1 MMSAPAKVLLTDLHH
16 TLPLKI
22 DLFVCCASYERRS
35 TCAPLSVPPDQVGVS
50 FVCFN
55 DDFEDSVGEHRD
67 TIAGH
72 FGPKSRIVALRQSE
86 PMLGLDHLQ
95 EALSGMI
102 VGQAKTVVVDST
114 TFTHEG
120 LLILLRL
127 LASSLRKGDA
137 VHIVYTPAADYA
149 VGSDA
154 AEKWLSRGLREI
166 RSVLGFPGQMVPAR
180 KLHLIVL
187 VGFEVERARMLIDA
201 CEPDIVSLGSGRD
214 ATDTGK
220 THLPRNSES
229 LRALSVLY
237 PDFLKF
243 EFSSVDPLET
253 ELVLSTQVGLFP
265 GTNTIIAP
273 MNTKLST
280 IGAAILA
287 MKKREIQLCYA
298 PAMTYN
304 TPAYSSPCD
313 FCFIAPLQIPLFDV
327 GRAD

>member
-1 MMSAPAKVLLTDLHH
+1 MSVPAKVLLTGLPGK
-16 TLPLKI
+16 LPLKI

-35 TCAPLSVPPDQVGVS
+35 TCAPLNVPPDRVGICL
-50 FVCFN
+50 VCFN
-55 DDFEDSVGEHRD
+55 DDFEESVRENHAA
-67 TIAGH
+67 IKCH
-72 FGPKSRIVALRQSE
+72 FGPKSQTVALRQSD

-95 EALSGMI
+95 DALPSIIG
-102 VGQAKTVVVDST
+102 GEAKTVVIDST

-127 LASSLRKGDA
+127 FASYLRASDA
-137 VHIVYTPAADYA
+137 LQIVYTAASDYA
-149 VGSDA
+149 LGSEA

-180 KLHLIVL
+180 SLHLIVL

-214 ATDTGK
+214 ATDAGK
-220 THLPRNSES
+220 KHLPRNSES
-229 LRALSVLY
+229 LHALSVLY
-237 PDFLKF
+237 PNFLKF
-243 EFSSVDPLET
+243 EFSSVDPVET
-253 ELVLSTQVGLFP
+253 EQALARQVELFP
-265 GTNTIIAP
+265 GRNTIIAP

-280 IGAAILA
+280 IGAAVLA

-313 FCFIAPLQIPLFDV
+313 FCYTARLDIPLFDPRGV
-327 GRAD
+327 D

>member
-1 MMSAPAKVLLTDLHH
+1 MSIPTKLLLTGLSGE
-16 TLPLKI
+16 LPSMI
-22 DLFVCCASYERRS
+22 DLFVCCASYESRS
-35 TCAPLSVPPDQVGVS
+35 TCAPLSVPSNQVGAS
-50 FVCFN
+50 LVCFN
-55 DDFEDSVGEHRD
+55 DDFEESIKENRA
-67 TIAGH
+67 TIMNH
-72 FGPKSRIVALRQSE
+72 FGPKARTVALRQSD

-95 EALSGMI
+95 KAVPSL
-102 VGQAKTVVVDST
+102 VGEAKTVVIDST

-127 LASSLRKGDA
+127 LASCLRESDP
-137 VHIVYTPAADYA
+137 VHIVYTPASDYA
-149 VGSDA
+149 LGSDP

-166 RSVLGFPGQMVPAR
+166 RSVLGFPGQMIPAR
-180 KLHLIVL
+180 NLHLIVL

-201 CEPDIVSLGSGRD
+201 CEPDLVSLGSGRD
-214 ATDTGK
+214 ATDAEK

-237 PDFLKF
+237 PNFLKF

-253 ELVLSTQVGLFP
+253 EQALSRQVDLFP
-265 GTNTIIAP
+265 GRNTIIAP

-280 IGAAILA
+280 IGAAVLA

-304 TPAYSSPCD
+304 TPAYSSPSD
-313 FCFIAPLQIPLFDV
+313 FCYMTRLEIPLF
-327 GRAD
+327 GARSAD

>member
-1 MMSAPAKVLLTDLHH
+1 MSVPAKIPLTELARE
-16 TLPLKI
+16 LPPKI
-22 DLFVCCASYERRS
+22 DLFVCCASYEKRS
-35 TCAPLSVPPDQVGVS
+35 TCAPLSVPPDRVGVS
-50 FVCFN
+50 VVCFN
-55 DDFEDSVGEHRD
+55 DDFENSVRENRAE
-67 TIAGH
+67 IVNH
-72 FGPKSRIVALRQSE
+72 FGRKCRTVALRQSD

-95 EALSGMI
+95 EVLPGMI
-102 VGQAKTVVVDST
+102 DGEAKTIVIDST

-127 LASSLRKGDA
+127 LASCLRASDA
-137 VHIVYTPAADYA
+137 VHIVYTPASDYA
-149 VGSDA
+149 LGSEA
-154 AEKWLSRGLREI
+154 ADKWLSRGLREI
-166 RSVLGFPGQMVPAR
+166 RSVLGFPGQMIPAR
-180 KLHLIVL
+180 NLHLIVL

-201 CEPDIVSLGSGRD
+201 CEADFVSLGSGRD

-237 PDFLKF
+237 PNFLKF
-243 EFSSVDPLET
+243 EFSSVDHLET
-253 ELVLSTQVGLFP
+253 ELALSTQVGLFP
-265 GTNTIIAP
+265 GKNTIIAP

-280 IGAAILA
+280 IGAAFLA

-313 FCFIAPLQIPLFDV
+313 FCYMTPLEIPLFDV
-327 GRAD
+327 GKVG